1 MCMPRLVERLW
12 VFDCCSSL
20 SQKRYK
26 HSKTCH
32 CSFIFL
38 VQIVEQEEGRKC
50 LMSTWGTPQVF
61 EVVVEMPTLVYP
73 WHHSTPLPRKANLA
87 CLWPSRGMFLWQFC
101 MHRLRGFQG
110 VLTHLLPGLSD
121 HKRWSELLL
130 LPKWL
135 SKSSM
140 TLVALVPGISA
151 NHQSIFQALDG
162 PIEERDLGAN
172 IAQLRMADFEKSLPN
187 FLRKHTVPVISITA

>member
-1 MCMPRLVERLW
+1 
-12 VFDCCSSL
+12 
-20 SQKRYK
+20 
-26 HSKTCH
+26 
-32 CSFIFL
+32 
-38 VQIVEQEEGRKC
+38 
-50 LMSTWGTPQVF
+50 
-61 EVVVEMPTLVYP
+61 
-73 WHHSTPLPRKANLA
+73 
-87 CLWPSRGMFLWQFC
+87 

-135 SKSSM
+135 SKSSV

-172 IAQLRMADFEKSLPN
+172 IAQLRMADFENLCKL
-187 FLRKHTVPVISITA
+187 FEKHTVPVISITA